1 LDTILNKL
9 PLRKTSQKNSIPVRE
24 MAYEFLKSSVLS
36 GHLNPGERL
45 TEEYLAKKLGVSR
58 TPVRE
63 ALHKLESEGLIKPL
77 ETRGFIVSRDSKD
90 EVEELFELRA
100 ILEGYAL
107 RIICGRISEEDLK
120 QLGRLIAGAKDAL
133 RRKRMEEVFKWNTK
147 FHDTLHGIVVDK
159 KRLHRLLVNIRKYV
173 LRYRRDTLRY
183 PDGGKR
189 AVDGHR
195 KILLALRLKDRDLC
209 ERMMREHIQE
219 AKVDAEQFLFEKTE
233 ESMGDK
239 IRS

>member
-1 LDTILNKL
+1 LDTILIKL
-9 PLRKTSQKNSIPVRE
+9 PLRKTSQKNSVPVRE
-24 MAYEFLKSSVLS
+24 MTYEFLKSSVLS
-36 GHLNPGERL
+36 GHFNPGERL
-45 TEEYLAKKLGVSR
+45 TEEHLAKRLGVSR

-107 RIICGRISEEDLK
+107 RIISEKISEEDLK
-120 QLGRLIAGAKDAL
+120 QLGRLVAGAEDAL

-173 LRYRRDTLRY
+173 LRYRMDTLQY

-195 KILLALRLKDRDLC
+195 KILLALRLKDPDLC

-219 AKVDAEQFLFEKTE
+219 AKVDAEQFLFERTHE
-233 ESMGDK
+233 DVDDRIQS
-239 IRS
+239 

>member
-1 LDTILNKL
+1 LNKL

-36 GHLNPGERL
+36 GHFNPGERL
-45 TEEYLAKKLGVSR
+45 TEEHLAKKLGVSR

-107 RIICGRISEEDLK
+107 RIISEKISEEDLK
-120 QLGRLIAGAKDAL
+120 QLDRLVAGAEDAL

-173 LRYRRDTLRY
+173 LRYRMDTLQY

-195 KILLALRLKDRDLC
+195 KILLALKLKDPDLC

-219 AKVDAEQFLFEKTE
+219 AKADAEQFLFERTYE
-233 ESMGDK
+233 DVDDK
-239 IRS
+239 IQS

>member
-1 LDTILNKL
+1 MDTILNKL
-9 PLRKTSQKNSIPVRE
+9 PLRKTSQKNSVPVRE
-24 MAYEFLKSSVLS
+24 MTYEFLKSSVLS

-45 TEEYLAKKLGVSR
+45 TEEHLAKKLGVSR

-107 RIICGRISEEDLK
+107 RIISEKISEEALK
-120 QLGRLIAGAKDAL
+120 QLDRLVGGAEDAL

-173 LRYRRDTLRY
+173 LRYRMDTLQY

-195 KILLALRLKDRDLC
+195 KILLALRLKDPDLC

-219 AKVDAEQFLFEKTE
+219 AKVDAKQFLFEKTHE
-233 ESMGDK
+233 DVDDRIQS
-239 IRS
+239 

>member
-9 PLRKTSQKNSIPVRE
+9 PLRKTYQKNTISVRE
-24 MAYEFLKSSVLS
+24 KAYEFLKSSVLS
-36 GHLNPGERL
+36 GHFNPGERL
-45 TEEYLAKKLGVSR
+45 TEEHLAKKLGVSR

-63 ALHKLESEGLIKPL
+63 ALHKLESEGLIKAL

-107 RIICGRISEEDLK
+107 RIISERISKEDLE
-120 QLGRLIAGAKDAL
+120 RLNGFIERAENAL
-133 RRKRMEEVFKWNTK
+133 KRERIEEVFKWNTK
-147 FHDTLHGIVVDK
+147 FHDTLHGIVVEK

-173 LRYRRDTLRY
+173 LRYRRDTLQY

-189 AVDGHR
+189 TVDGHR
-195 KILLALRLKDRDLC
+195 KILLALRLKDPDLC

-219 AKVDAEQFLFEKTE
+219 AKVYAEQFLFEKTYE
-233 ESMGDK
+233 DVDDK
-239 IRS
+239 IQS

>member
-1 LDTILNKL
+1 MDTILNKL

>member
-36 GHLNPGERL
+36 GHFNPGERL
-45 TEEYLAKKLGVSR
+45 TEEHLAKKLGVSR

-107 RIICGRISEEDLK
+107 RIISERISEEDLK
-120 QLGRLIAGAKDAL
+120 QLGRLIAGAEDGL

-173 LRYRRDTLRY
+173 LRYRRDTLQY

-195 KILLALRLKDRDLC
+195 KILLALRLRDPDLC

-219 AKVDAEQFLFEKTE
+219 AKVDAEQFLFEK
-233 ESMGDK
+233 S
-239 IRS
+239 